1 MNTFM
6 NKHRRLA
13 SWGLL
18 VGVVLLLGSLVAGP
32 LLDHHDKYRFE
43 LLRDGRTLQ
52 RFQSI
57 AASRG
62 LLEATNQQFQERGLS
77 QWVFPVGTEPSVIEL
92 DIQRRVSEAISAAKA
107 QVRSIAPL
115 GAQAR
120 SGYAVI
126 GVRANFSGSM
136 PAVMESIDR
145 LEVNMPVLVI
155 QDFRISPSLIRSR
168 PNAPDEQLAEVQ
180 MSVVTFVPVNTEG
193 SAQ

>member
-1 MNTFM
+1 MNAFL
-6 NKHRRLA
+6 NKHRCLA

-18 VGVVLLLGSLVAGP
+18 VGVLLLLGSLLAAP
-32 LLDHHDKYRFE
+32 LLERHDKYRFE

-62 LLEATNQQFQERGLS
+62 LLEDTHRQFQERGLG
-77 QWVFPVGTEPSVIEL
+77 QWVFPAGTEPSAIGL
-92 DIQRRVSEAISAAKA
+92 DIQRRVSEAIGAAKA

-115 GAQAR
+115 SAQTR
-120 SGYAVI
+120 NGYAVI

-136 PAVMESIDR
+136 PAVLESIDR

-155 QDFRISPSLIRSR
+155 QDFRISPSLVRSR
-168 PNAPDEQLAEVQ
+168 PNAPEEQLAEVQ
-180 MSVVTFVPVNTEG
+180 MSVVTFVPVEG
-193 SAQ
+193 GTP